1 MDLHCV
7 VARVIVAG
15 DAAMIDLK
23 FVQELKALPGDEGG
37 YRQRLR
43 GRMSSLWLVKCADCL
58 GPLDCRIS
66 FSKWPAGLDTVD
78 RRRLA

>member
-1 MDLHCV
+1 
-7 VARVIVAG
+7 
-15 DAAMIDLK
+15 MIELK
-23 FVQELKALPGDEGG
+23 FVQELKELPGDEGG

-43 GRMSSLWLVKCADCL
+43 IGDIHMGRMSSLWLVKCADCL

-78 RRRLA
+78 RRRLT